1 MPDSSLRV
9 KLCFFFH
16 HHSDSVHRSRMTAGV
31 MRFFNGIKY
40 RPVILE
46 RSEESGQRIQVLNT
60 LFTISHAGFFAKSQI
75 MFFLLSSFRFL
86 PPLKNDGIG
95 DASFNGITFLPV
107 IYSMPDSSLRV
118 KLCFF
123 FYHHFGYVRRSRMTS
138 GVMRFSTV
146 LHSCLSFLNEGKM
159 R

>member
-1 MPDSSLRV
+1 MTDRV
-9 KLCFFFH
+9 VKKCGIGKNPGSGWGL
-16 HHSDSVHRSRMTAGV
+16 
-31 MRFFNGIKY
+31 FFNGIKY
-40 RPVILE
+40 LPVILE
-46 RSEESGQRIQVLNT
+46 RSEESGQRVQVLNT
-60 LFTISHAGFFAKSQI
+60 FLQLSYAGFFAKSQI

-123 FYHHFGYVRRSRMTS
+123 FYHHSYSVHRSRMTS
-138 GVMRFSTV
+138 GVLRLNICS
-146 LHSCLSFLNEGKM
+146 SFILC
-159 R
+159 RILR